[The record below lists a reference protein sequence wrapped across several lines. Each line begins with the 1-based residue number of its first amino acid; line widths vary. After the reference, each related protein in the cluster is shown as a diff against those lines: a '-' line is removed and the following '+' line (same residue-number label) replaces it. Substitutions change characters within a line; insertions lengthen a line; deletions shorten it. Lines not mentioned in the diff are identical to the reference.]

1 MTYLHLT
8 AQQPDDIIEALEDSS
23 LEPHSRSKLLA
34 LRIHHE
40 GASHGFVG
48 HVLNISQPTLRAYL
62 AEYQLGGLPATLED
76 RSYRPL
82 SRLRCFFAA
91 ATVPNAKAA
100 VSRFEKLIGLR
111 ASAHQ
116 SRRTRP

>member
-1 MTYLHLT
+1 
-8 AQQPDDIIEALEDSS
+8 
-23 LEPHSRSKLLA
+23 
-34 LRIHHE
+34 
-40 GASHGFVG
+40 
-48 HVLNISQPTLRAYL
+48 
-62 AEYQLGGLPATLED
+62 
-76 RSYRPL
+76 L